1 MINTAYVHF
10 PVSVKSGA
18 LGRTTK
24 DNNNL
29 IKYFLKLKEQ
39 GHGGSPGVNQGW
51 KKGWDEDVDPFRA
64 PYLMMCIL
72 GIQNIEKKKKKKK
85 KKKKDY
91 PRSNA

>member
-39 GHGGSPGVNQGW
+39 GPRGSGV
-51 KKGWDEDVDPFRA
+51 
-64 PYLMMCIL
+64 
-72 GIQNIEKKKKKKK
+72 
-85 KKKKDY
+85 
-91 PRSNA
+91 